1 METCLRLSCPLI
13 QSKVPIQFKVD
24 RTNKTLTGFI
34 WKFDRYNRTR
44 AGISLSFL
52 SIYMKALI
60 HRVRGISMEDSKIL
74 DLYWARDEGAIKE
87 TQAKYGG
94 LCYSIAINI
103 LSSPQDS
110 EECVNDTYNKAW
122 QSIPP
127 QAAHSLAA
135 YLGRIVRNLS
145 INRWNKNHAQKRG
158 LGGRKYCYRSFPSAL
173 LHGRDVEGE
182 IQSREI
188 TKVLNNWL
196 RSLSQG
202 DRVLFLR
209 RYWFCE
215 TLNALA
221 REWGTTPNKLAGRM
235 YRPRQSLRIELEK
248 EGIWL

>member
-1 METCLRLSCPLI
+1 
-13 QSKVPIQFKVD
+13 
-24 RTNKTLTGFI
+24 
-34 WKFDRYNRTR
+34 
-44 AGISLSFL
+44 
-52 SIYMKALI
+52 
-60 HRVRGISMEDSKIL
+60 MEDSKIL
-74 DLYWARDEGAIKE
+74 VLYWARDEVEIKE

-127 QAAHSLAA
+127 KRPNSLAA

-145 INRWNKNHAQKRG
+145 INRWNKNHAQKRF
-158 LGGRKYCYRSFPSAL
+158 GGTEVLLSELSQCAPS
-173 LHGRDVEGE
+173 REDVEGE

-235 YRPRQSLRIELEK
+235 YRLRQSLRIELEK